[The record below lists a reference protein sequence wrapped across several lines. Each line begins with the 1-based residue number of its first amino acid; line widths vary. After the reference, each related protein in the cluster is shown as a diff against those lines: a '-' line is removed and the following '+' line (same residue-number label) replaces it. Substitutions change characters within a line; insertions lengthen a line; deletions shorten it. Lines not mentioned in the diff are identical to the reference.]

1 MIGAQALTF
10 SILTIPERG
19 HYLKRLLESILAL
32 GVDPMPCVNVI
43 YNRRVDGAL
52 HRVEEE
58 IRALAPKLSLDVF
71 FNAGDPT
78 IVAGRNLQLSVCRT
92 PLIAFV
98 DDDITLHGDVIGGIL
113 NTLATHPV
121 GLLGFR
127 SLNGDTEAAVK
138 PRETTPSIDWNGL
151 RFMPVQGMLC
161 AGYRSLLADL
171 GGFNPR
177 RRYWGEWTELN
188 LRLWRSG
195 YPTGHVMDGGYLRHW
210 ENAPD
215 SPTRNM
221 EGRAQHVLWGLICT
235 ALEYDAVDMNQ
246 ATETFWRLV
255 QERYL
260 AYSFG
265 DELSNQEL
273 LRAVLGL
280 VPELSNAWAEI
291 TRFRED
297 VRRHPFD
304 FKPFQPIKEEDLAKV
319 LPFARRHLRKY
330 RWDTWPQKTFARSL
344 GAAFSRF
351 FHKENHK
358 ETKGTAPKV
367 APQER

>member
-1 MIGAQALTF
+1 MPRWTITA
-10 SILTIPERG
+10 LTIPGRET
-19 HYLKRLLESILAL
+19 YLRQLLESLDTQDIPGGGRIVIVFNRSIRDDLV
-32 GVDPMPCVNVI
+32 GVERSIQTWSQRWPV
-43 YNRRVDGAL
+43 
-52 HRVEEE
+52 
-58 IRALAPKLSLDVF
+58 DVF
-71 FNAGDPT
+71 FNNGDPT
-78 IVAGRNLQLSVCRT
+78 IGGGRNYQLNLAKS
-92 PLIAFV
+92 PLICFV
-98 DDDITLHGDVIGGIL
+98 DDDCTVHGDLFPTLEETLRRVPAGLVGARSFRG
-113 NTLATHPV
+113 NTDEL
-121 GLLGFR
+121 F
-127 SLNGDTEAAVK
+127 K
-138 PRETTPSIDWNGL
+138 PRDTTPHLKANEF
-151 RFMPVQGMLC
+151 RFQPVQGMLG
-161 AGYRSLLADL
+161 ASYTHLLHDV

-177 RRYWGEWTELN
+177 RKFWGEWTELN

-195 YPTGHVMDGGYLRHW
+195 YPTGHVMHGGYLRHW

-291 TRFRED
+291 TRFREE

-358 ETKGTAPKV
+358 ETKGTPPKV